1 MTATNSRP
9 LAVDLNIASAS
20 ASACSRSSL
29 RLVRSSRHVTHH
41 ALHTK
46 STNMAIN
53 TMVTA
58 CATMSRVDLGASRI
72 SGGSCSKGMN
82 SHPAAWFSA
91 SGRSLSHGHSVA
103 YSSTPGSGGV
113 VSRAKYRA
121 HLASKVLASF
131 SVRALYRAYCQ
142 LLISVPPM
150 VTGVMERKGG
160 ENGGDPRPRRCPGAL
175 THRVSPIPIFLLTW
189 RRDSSGVLWRFC
201 GSKPS
206 PGRDLATVGWLSAFS
221 FPSGRVTG
229 DSDPIRTAEITLAT
243 APRTW
248 TDPLAP
254 PERPHARPTAA
265 SVAHDPRTGPV
276 SDPTAPSSVRVPTP
290 RRLLLRP
297 SS

>member
-1 MTATNSRP
+1 
-9 LAVDLNIASAS
+9 
-20 ASACSRSSL
+20 
-29 RLVRSSRHVTHH
+29 
-41 ALHTK
+41 
-46 STNMAIN
+46 
-53 TMVTA
+53 
-58 CATMSRVDLGASRI
+58 MSRVDLGASRI

-91 SGRSLSHGHSVA
+91 SGWSLSHGHSVA

-160 ENGGDPRPRRCPGAL
+160 ENGAGPTPKAVPWCPHTQSFADPNIPFDLAERQLGRCLAFLSQKPGA
-175 THRVSPIPIFLLTW
+175 
-189 RRDSSGVLWRFC
+189 
-201 GSKPS
+201 
-206 PGRDLATVGWLSAFS
+206 DLATVGWLSAFS

-229 DSDPIRTAEITLAT
+229 DSDPIRTAEIALAT